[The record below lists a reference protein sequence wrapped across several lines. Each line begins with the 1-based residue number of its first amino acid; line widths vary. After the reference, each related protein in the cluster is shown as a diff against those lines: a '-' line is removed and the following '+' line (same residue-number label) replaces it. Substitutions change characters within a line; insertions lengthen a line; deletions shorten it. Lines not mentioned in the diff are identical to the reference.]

1 MKTIFGAKTARS
13 MSDVAVEAKTGKT
26 WPAWFKAL
34 DAAGCKKMNHREI
47 VAVLDKH
54 GVGPWWR
61 QMVAVEY
68 ERSRGLRVKHETA
81 RGFSVSGSRTLAVD
95 MPRLFR
101 AWMDDDVRS
110 RWLPEKRI
118 TIRRSTANRSI
129 RMTWSDKKTNVEVMF
144 YKKGERKNQVT
155 VQHDKLPDAKTAAR
169 MKAFWAKRL
178 DALREMLETR

>member
-1 MKTIFGAKTARS
+1 
-13 MSDVAVEAKTGKT
+13 VQAKTGKT
-26 WPAWFKAL
+26 WAAWFKVL
-34 DAAGCKKMNHREI
+34 DAAGCKKMNHQEI

-61 QMVAVEY
+61 QMVTVEY

-95 MPRLFR
+95 MSKLFQ
-101 AWMDDDVRS
+101 AWTDDDTR
-110 RWLPEKRI
+110 RQWLPEKGL

-129 RMTWSDKKTNVEVMF
+129 RMTWSDKTNVDVMF
-144 YKKGERKNQVT
+144 YKKGADKNQVT
-155 VQHDKLPDAKTAAR
+155 VQHDKLPDAKSAAK

-178 DALREMLETR
+178 DALKDLLNV